1 MVGYL
6 FCLPGLILFL
16 SVGLYSVG
24 FSIFLSFYN
33 WSGVNFAETAR
44 FVWFDNFKYFLFNG
58 SPVNTK
64 IFYSGLLNNFMIGLF
79 SILIIIPLSM
89 LIAYIVTNIKRS
101 AAFRTIYFIPMVA
114 SGVGVYYVWRGLF
127 GATGGINTLL
137 SSMGLDM
144 LVVKN
149 GMLGDPRTAIIGVVI
164 TVIWAGIPGTMILYY
179 AGLSNID
186 NSYYESAEIDGAS
199 KLQMLLKITWPLL
212 KPMTIIVLIQQLNGA
227 FQMFENIWVLTG
239 GGPGGATDVVGTLIY
254 KTAFKDGRYGMAS
267 AMGWSVFVITL
278 ILSIISM
285 RAFKSDTE

>member
-1 MVGYL
+1 M
-6 FCLPGLILFL
+6 PALILFL
-16 SVGLYSVG
+16 TVGLYSVG
-24 FSIFLSFYN
+24 FSIFLSFFN

-58 SPVNTK
+58 SPVNTG
-64 IFYSGLLNNFMIGLF
+64 IFYSGLFNNFKIGLF
-79 SILIIIPLSM
+79 SIMIIIPVSM
-89 LIAYIVTNIKRS
+89 LIAYVVTNIKRS

-127 GATGGINTLL
+127 GAAGTINSVL
-137 SSMGLDM
+137 SSMGLDI
-144 LVVKN
+144 LVIKN
-149 GMLGDPRTAIIGVVI
+149 GMLGDPRTAIIGVII
-164 TVIWAGIPGTMILYY
+164 TVIWGGIPGTMILYY
-179 AGLSNID
+179 AGLANID
-186 NSYYESAEIDGAS
+186 NSFYESAEIDGAS
-199 KLQMLLKITWPLL
+199 KFQMLMKITWPLL